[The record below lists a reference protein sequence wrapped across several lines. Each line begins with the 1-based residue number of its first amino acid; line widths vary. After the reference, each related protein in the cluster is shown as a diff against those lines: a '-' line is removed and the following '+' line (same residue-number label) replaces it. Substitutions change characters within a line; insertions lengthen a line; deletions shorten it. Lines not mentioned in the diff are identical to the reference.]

1 MQSRGKL
8 IVLEGLDGAGTTTQ
22 MKRIA
27 KRLESE
33 GKKVFITHEPT
44 DNPIGLLVRS
54 VLQKKISTTPLSLT
68 LLYASDRED
77 HLNNEEYGINKYLD
91 EGYFVIS
98 DRYFYSSIAYQSV
111 DCNPSFIKE
120 INSTFPHAD
129 ILIFIDTPTDDCMD
143 RIDKRGEEKE
153 LFEKSSFLEKVR
165 KNYLNVIE
173 ELPESVKLVNID
185 GRKTIDEIEEEIWK
199 YLSSTLL

>member
-54 VLQKKISTTPLSLT
+54 VLQKKISTTPLSLA

>member
-27 KRLESE
+27 KRLEDA

-54 VLQKKISTTPLSLT
+54 ILQKKIKTTPLSLA

-91 EGYFVIS
+91 EGYYVIS

-111 DCNPSFIKE
+111 DCSISFIKN
-120 INSTFPHAD
+120 INSKFPHAD

-153 LFEKSSFLEKVR
+153 LFEKSSFLDNVR
-165 KNYLNVIE
+165 KNYLSIIK
-173 ELPESVKLVNID
+173 ELPEDVKLVNID

-199 YLSSTLL
+199 YLSSNL

>member
-54 VLQKKISTTPLSLT
+54 VLQKKISTTPLSLA

-165 KNYLNVIE
+165 KNYLNVLK
-173 ELPESVKLVNID
+173 ELPESVQLLNID
-185 GRKTIDEIEEEIWK
+185 GRKTIDEVEEEIWK
-199 YLSSTLL
+199 YLSSNLL

>member
-27 KRLESE
+27 KRLERD

-44 DNPIGLLVRS
+44 DNSIGLLVRS
-54 VLQKKISTTPLSLT
+54 VLQKKIKTTPLSLA

-98 DRYFYSSIAYQSV
+98 DRYFYSSIAYQAV
-111 DCNPSFIKE
+111 DCPLSFVKD

-129 ILIFIDTPTDDCMD
+129 ILIFIDTPTECCMD

-165 KNYLNVIE
+165 KNYLNVLK
-173 ELPESVKLVNID
+173 ELPESVQLLNID
-185 GRKTIDEIEEEIWK
+185 GRKTIDEVEEEIWH
-199 YLSSTLL
+199 YLSTNL

>member
-27 KRLESE
+27 KRLERD

-54 VLQKKISTTPLSLT
+54 VLQKKIKTTPLSLA

-98 DRYFYSSIAYQSV
+98 DRYFYSSIAYQAV
-111 DCNPSFIKE
+111 DCPLSFVKD

-129 ILIFIDTPTDDCMD
+129 ILIFIDTPTECCMD

-165 KNYLNVIE
+165 KNYLNVLK
-173 ELPESVKLVNID
+173 ELPESVQLLNID
-185 GRKTIDEIEEEIWK
+185 GRKTIDEVEEEIWH
-199 YLSSTLL
+199 YLSTNL

>member
-27 KRLESE
+27 KRLESD

-54 VLQKKISTTPLSLT
+54 ILQKKISTTPLSLA

-77 HLNNEEYGINKYLD
+77 HLNNKEYGINKYLD
-91 EGYFVIS
+91 EGYIVIS

-111 DCNPSFIKE
+111 DCSPSFIKD
-120 INSTFPHAD
+120 INSSFPHAD

-153 LFEKSSFLEKVR
+153 LFEKSSFLENVR
-165 KNYLNVIE
+165 KNYLNIIN
-173 ELPESVKLVNID
+173 ELPEKVKLVNID

-199 YLSSTLL
+199 YLSSNL

>member
-54 VLQKKISTTPLSLT
+54 VLQKKISTTPLSLA

-111 DCNPSFIKE
+111 DCHPSFIKE

-173 ELPESVKLVNID
+173 KLPESVKLVNID

-199 YLSSTLL
+199 YLSSNLL